1 MALAAEK
8 AYQTLRAGILDGTYE
23 PTERLGE
30 VDLAEGLGLSRTPV
44 REALRRLEVEGLVE
58 LEPHR
63 GARVAQW
70 TRADVEELYD
80 LRMLLESFLARRAAS
95 RISQTALARLA
106 QLRDAMVAAAAP
118 GPGQDLARVAE
129 ANCEFHAIIGA
140 AAASP
145 RVLTMLTTVIEMP
158 LVLRTFHRYQPAEL
172 ARSLSHHRE
181 LVDALTEGDP
191 DWAEAVMR
199 AHVLAAKRVL
209 LRAHTR

>member
-8 AYQTLRAGILDGTYE
+8 AYQTLRAGILDGTHQ
-23 PTERLGE
+23 PAQRLAE
-30 VDLAEGLGLSRTPV
+30 VELAEGLGLSRTPV

-80 LRMLLESFLARRAAS
+80 LRMLLESFVAARAAT
-95 RISQTALARLA
+95 RIGQGALARLA
-106 QLRDAMVAAAAP
+106 QLRDIMAAAATA
-118 GPGQDLARVAE
+118 GAAQDLTRVAE
-129 ANCEFHAIIGA
+129 ANCEFHTIIGA

-158 LVLRTFHRYQPAEL
+158 LVLRTFHDYQPAEL

-209 LRAHTR
+209 LRVYTR

>member
-95 RISQTALARLA
+95 RISQVALARLA
-106 QLRDAMVAAAAP
+106 QLRDTMAATAAP

>member
-30 VDLAEGLGLSRTPV
+30 VELAEGLGLSRTPV

-63 GARVAQW
+63 GARVAEW
-70 TRADVEELYD
+70 TSADVEELYD
-80 LRMLLESFLARRAAS
+80 LRMLLESFLAARAAR
-95 RISQTALARLA
+95 RITPAERARLA
-106 QLRDAMVAAAAP
+106 QLRDIMNAAGAS
-118 GPGQDLARVAE
+118 GPGQDLALVTE
-129 ANCEFHAIIGA
+129 ANSEFHGIIATAG
-140 AAASP
+140 ASP
-145 RVLTMLTTVIEMP
+145 RVQGVLAGVVEMP
-158 LVLRTFHRYQPAEL
+158 LVRRTFHLYEPEEL
-172 ARSLSHHRE
+172 ACALAQHSE
-181 LVDALTEGDP
+181 LVAALAAGDA

-209 LRAHTR
+209 LRSMAS